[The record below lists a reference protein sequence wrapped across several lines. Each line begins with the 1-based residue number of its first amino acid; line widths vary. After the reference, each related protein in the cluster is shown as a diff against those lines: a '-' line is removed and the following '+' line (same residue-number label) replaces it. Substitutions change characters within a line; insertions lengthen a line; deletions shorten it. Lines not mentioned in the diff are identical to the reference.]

1 MKIIFVEF
9 LWQVEEILK
18 DKEKFRND
26 VIISLDQETSY
37 FLMRNKIKYFET
49 YEFCNHEQLWARYQD
64 ITKQSLKIAKV
75 LDNTLWVVDERF
87 KKLKWNLFDSYHYS
101 LKVVYDQLY
110 YYSELIYQVVENII
124 RPKFGLQIHHL
135 LKLISIV

>member
-49 YEFCNHEQLWARYQD
+49 YEFCNHEQLWERYQD
-64 ITKQSLKIAKV
+64 ITKQSLKITKV

-87 KKLKWNLFDSYHYS
+87 KKLKWNLFDDYHFI
-101 LKVVYDQLY
+101 LKISYDQLY
-110 YYSELIYQVVENII
+110 YYSELFYQII
-124 RPKFGLQIHHL
+124 KKYNPTEIW
-135 LKLISIV
+135 IADSN